1 MSLNVCVCVWKMRK
15 SNWPILYYFSS
26 INQIFL
32 FFFFIYRLP
41 VVSDCPAGQTA
52 RVTSNLHSSSSST
65 MAVTR
70 VPSPP
75 LSEVNTPVA
84 ENWCYTQV
92 SACSYIYTYK
102 SVMNDVKSLLNS
114 IYKTKK
120 LYFVLHTCTHV
131 PACEV
136 FHCIRMRYQL
146 KIFVYKCHVK
156 YFLYGTQKYMLAKCI
171 VNLIYK

>member
-1 MSLNVCVCVWKMRK
+1 MFCPRFCRVVVVAC
-15 SNWPILYYFSS
+15 LYLFFVTYFL
-26 INQIFL
+26 IQTFFVLWFL
-32 FFFFIYRLP
+32 FTDQYFFSFLLCIFRLP

-92 SACSYIYTYK
+92 S
-102 SVMNDVKSLLNS
+102 L
-114 IYKTKK
+114 
-120 LYFVLHTCTHV
+120 LYFCYFEWSCMWTLWTYW
-131 PACEV
+131 
-136 FHCIRMRYQL
+136 IRP
-146 KIFVYKCHVK
+146 VYWSHSN
-156 YFLYGTQKYMLAKCI
+156 YSSNI
-171 VNLIYK
+171 